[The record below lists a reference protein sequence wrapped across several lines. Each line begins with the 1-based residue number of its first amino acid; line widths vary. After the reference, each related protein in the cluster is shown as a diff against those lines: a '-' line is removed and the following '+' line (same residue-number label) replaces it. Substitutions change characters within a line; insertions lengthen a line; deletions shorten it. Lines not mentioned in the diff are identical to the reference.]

1 MSTGA
6 EIRKAQLDEI
16 KNAGAG
22 AAARK
27 AFLEAAAARKA
38 DNAAAAQA
46 DAMRG
51 RPPVIPLG
59 QEGAGNVYYSIPHR
73 KTYPLKANEHT
84 RAHLYRMAALTDY
97 ARWLAP
103 DLSADAVE
111 KEEGAIM
118 RRAGRL
124 LLELT
129 GGKRYNPAMLRGRG
143 VWRDADGIVYNAGDA
158 CFLVLPDGRME
169 RVDGVREPYIYDA
182 GAPLIHPA
190 ADALTDEEGAR
201 LVDFFTARP
210 WVLPC
215 AGELVAGW
223 MVCAVLAGALPFR
236 PQVWVNAPAF
246 TGKSVLKRDMLLAL
260 GGRGDVE
267 EVTGGHAVQ
276 LEGGD
281 TSPAAVHQ
289 KTRNDALPVVFDE
302 AESNGGERRARN
314 MEGLLALVRSAATSG
329 DVGLSKGGADGT
341 AKNYLLRC
349 CFLLFSIANNL
360 DRAADTSRFLVLR
373 LSPLMDDAA
382 RAAMWQRQ
390 EAARAMTQG
399 QDFTARLFA
408 RLLRAVPV
416 LLDNARTIRAHL
428 MAAGNNARRAE
439 LLGLLLAG
447 AHALTK
453 GGAVDAAYMEHA
465 AAVAQAVE
473 ETQEREDDK
482 QRCLDTLLG
491 HSVMFHGVQRSV
503 ARLCQMVR
511 DAGAGNVDDAADAR
525 DALAALGMEWKD
537 KANALQVNPA
547 ARGLREQV
555 FRGTDWQSGKI
566 TPVLADGCQ
575 GGKDGKNALGIWTQ
589 SGNVRGAGSRKVIM
603 IPAEL
608 VMPPMPPDD

>member
-1 MSTGA
+1 MSKG
-6 EIRKAQLDEI
+6 EE
-16 KNAGAG
+16 
-22 AAARK
+22 ARK
-27 AFLEAAAARKA
+27 AFLDGAATRKA
-38 DNAAAAQA
+38 DNDAAAQA
-46 DAMRG
+46 DAMKG

-59 QEGAGNVYYSIPHR
+59 QEGACNMYYSIPHR
-73 KTYPLKANEHT
+73 KTYPLKALEHS
-84 RAHLYRMAALTDY
+84 RLHLYRMAALTDY

-124 LLELT
+124 LNELT

-190 ADALTDEEGAR
+190 DDALTDEEGAR

-223 MVCAVLAGALPFR
+223 MVCAVLAGVLPYR

-246 TGKSVLKRDMLLAL
+246 TGKSALKRDMLRAL
-260 GGRGDVE
+260 GGKGDGE
-267 EVTGGHAVQ
+267 EVAGGHAVQ

-289 KTRNDALPVVFDE
+289 KIGHDALPVVFDE
-302 AESNGGERRARN
+302 AESSGGERRARN

-341 AKNYLLRC
+341 AKNYMLRC

-382 RAAMWQRQ
+382 REAMWQRQ
-390 EAARAMTQG
+390 EAARTMTQG
-399 QDFTARLFA
+399 EGFTPRLFT

-428 MAAGNNARRAE
+428 MAAGHNARRAE
-439 LLGLLLAG
+439 LLGYLLAG
-447 AHALTK
+447 AHALAK
-453 GGAVDAAYMEHA
+453 RGAVTDEDKAHA
-465 AAVAQAVE
+465 AEVAQAVE
-473 ETQEREDDK
+473 EGQERESDT

-491 HSVMFHGVQRSV
+491 HSVMFHGVQKSV

-525 DALAALGMEWKD
+525 DALAALGLEWKD
-537 KANALQVNPA
+537 RLNALQVNPA
-547 ARGLREQV
+547 APGLLKVYERS
-555 FRGTDWQSGKI
+555 DWPTAKI
-566 TPVLADGCQ
+566 TPVLAEGCA
-575 GGKDGKNALGIWTQ
+575 GGQDGKNALGIWMQ
-589 SGNVRGAGSRKVIM
+589 GGKVRGKGSRKVIM
-603 IPAEL
+603 IPAAL
-608 VMPPMPPDD
+608 VMQSDD

>member
-1 MSTGA
+1 MSKGEEA
-6 EIRKAQLDEI
+6 RKAIRDE
-16 KNAGAG
+16 

-27 AFLEAAAARKA
+27 AAN
-38 DNAAAAQA
+38 DAAAQA
-46 DAMRG
+46 DAMKG

-182 GAPLIHPA
+182 DAPLIHPA
-190 ADALTDEEGAR
+190 DDALTDEEGAR

-223 MVCAVLAGALPFR
+223 MVCAVLAGVLPYR

-246 TGKSVLKRDMLLAL
+246 TGKSALKRDMLRAL
-260 GGRGDVE
+260 GGKGDGE
-267 EVTGGHAVQ
+267 EVAGGHAVQ

-289 KTRNDALPVVFDE
+289 KIGHDALPVVFDE
-302 AESNGGERRARN
+302 AESSGGERRARN

-341 AKNYLLRC
+341 AKNYMLRC

-382 RAAMWQRQ
+382 REAMWQRQ

-399 QDFTARLFA
+399 QDFTPRLFT
-408 RLLRAVPV
+408 RLLRGAPV
-416 LLDNARTIRAHL
+416 MLDNARTIRAHL
-428 MAAGNNARRAE
+428 MAAGHNARRAE
-439 LLGLLLAG
+439 LLGYLLAG

-453 GGAVDAAYMEHA
+453 SGAVTDADKANA
-465 AAVAQAVE
+465 AEVAQAVE
-473 ETQEREDDK
+473 EGQERESDT

-491 HSVMFHGVQRSV
+491 HSVSLRGVPKNV

-511 DAGAGNVDDAADAR
+511 DAGKENVDDAADAR

-547 ARGLREQV
+547 APGLKGV
-555 FRGTDWQSGKI
+555 FRGTDWQGGKI

-575 GGKDGKNALGIWTQ
+575 GGKDGKNALGIWMQ
-589 SGNVRGAGSRKVIM
+589 GGKVRGIGARKVIM
-603 IPAEL
+603 IPAAL
-608 VMPPMPPDD
+608 VMPPDD

>member
-1 MSTGA
+1 MSA
-6 EIRKAQLDEI
+6 DD
-16 KNAGAG
+16 
-22 AAARK
+22 ARK
-27 AFLEAAAARKA
+27 ALIDEQAKRKA
-38 DNAAAAQA
+38 DNAAAAQE
-46 DAMRG
+46 DAMKG
-51 RPPVIPLG
+51 KPPVIPLG
-59 QEGAGNVYYSIPHR
+59 QEGAANVYYSIPH
-73 KTYPLKANEHT
+73 KTKYTLKANEHA
-84 RAHLYRMAALTDY
+84 RMHLYRMAALADY

-103 DLSADAVE
+103 DLSPDAVE

-124 LLELT
+124 LMELT
-129 GGKRYNPAMLRGRG
+129 GGKRYNPDMLRGRG
-143 VWRDADGIVYNAGDA
+143 VWRDADGGILYNAGDA
-158 CFLVLPDGRME
+158 CFLVLPDGRLE
-169 RVDGVREPYIYDA
+169 QVAGVREPYIYDA

-190 ADALTDEEGAR
+190 DDALTDEEGAR

-210 WVLPC
+210 WVLPD

-223 MVCAVLAGALPFR
+223 MACAFLAGLLPFR

-246 TGKSVLKRDMLLAL
+246 TGKSVLKRDMLRAL
-260 GGRGDVE
+260 GGRGNAEV
-267 EVTGGHAVQ
+267 VTGGHAVQ
-276 LEGGD
+276 REGGD

-289 KTRNDALPVVFDE
+289 KIGLDALPVVFDE

-349 CFLLFSIANNL
+349 CFLLFSIVNNL

-399 QDFTARLFA
+399 HGFTARLFT
-408 RLLRAVPV
+408 RLLRAVPA
-416 LLDNARTIRAHL
+416 LLDNARIIRKHL
-428 MAAGNNARRAE
+428 MDAGYNARRAE

-453 GGAVDAAYMEHA
+453 SGAVDAAYLEHA

-473 ETQEREDDK
+473 ETQERESDT

-491 HSVMFHGVQRSV
+491 YSVMFHGVQKSV

-511 DAGAGNVDDAADAR
+511 DAGKENVDNAADAR
-525 DALAALGMEWKD
+525 DALAALGLEWKD

-547 ARGLREQV
+547 ARELREQV

-566 TPVLADGCQ
+566 TPVLAEGCQ
-575 GGKDGKNALGIWTQ
+575 GGQDGKNALGIWTQ
-589 SGNVRGAGSRKVIM
+589 GGKVRGIGPRKVIM
-603 IPAEL
+603 IPVEL
-608 VMPPMPPDD
+608 VMPPDN

>member
-1 MSTGA
+1 MSKG
-6 EIRKAQLDEI
+6 EE
-16 KNAGAG
+16 
-22 AAARK
+22 ARK
-27 AFLEAAAARKA
+27 AIRDEAAARKA
-38 DNAAAAQA
+38 DNDAAAQA
-46 DAMRG
+46 DAMKG

-190 ADALTDEEGAR
+190 DDALTDEEGAR

-223 MVCAVLAGALPFR
+223 MVCAVLAGVLPYR

-246 TGKSVLKRDMLLAL
+246 TGKSALKRDMLRAL

-281 TSPAAVHQ
+281 TTPNAVHQ
-289 KTRNDALPVVFDE
+289 KAGHDALPVVFDE

-341 AKNYLLRC
+341 PKNYLLRC

-382 RAAMWQRQ
+382 RAAMWQSQ
-390 EAARAMTQG
+390 EAARTMTQG
-399 QDFTARLFA
+399 EGFTPRLFT

-428 MAAGNNARRAE
+428 MAAGHNARRAE
-439 LLGLLLAG
+439 LLGYLLAG
-447 AHALTK
+447 AHALAK
-453 GGAVDAAYMEHA
+453 SGAVTDADKAHA

-473 ETQEREDDK
+473 EGQERESDT

-491 HSVMFHGVQRSV
+491 HSVMFHGVQKSV

-537 KANALQVNPA
+537 RLNALQVCA
-547 ARGLREQV
+547 AAPGLKGV
-555 FRGTDWQSGKI
+555 FRGTDWQGGRI

-575 GGKDGKNALGIWTQ
+575 GGKDGKNALGIWMQ
-589 SGNVRGAGSRKVIM
+589 GGKVRGIGARKVIM
-603 IPAEL
+603 IPAAL
-608 VMPPMPPDD
+608 VMPPDD

>member
-1 MSTGA
+1 MR
-6 EIRKAQLDEI
+6 EE
-16 KNAGAG
+16 
-22 AAARK
+22 AAARD
-27 AFLEAAAARKA
+27 E

-46 DAMRG
+46 DAMKG
-51 RPPVIPLG
+51 KLIIIPLG
-59 QEGAGNVYYSIPHR
+59 EDGAWNVYWSRPHR
-73 KTYPLKANEHT
+73 SLYRLKMNEHT
-84 RAHLYRMAALTDY
+84 GAHLRRMAKLADY

-103 DLSADAVE
+103 DLPPDAVAE
-111 KEEGAIM
+111 AERRIM
-118 RRAGRL
+118 KQAKDWML
-124 LLELT
+124 DET
-129 GGKRYNPAMLRGRG
+129 GGRKFNPDMLRGRG
-143 VWRDADGIVYNAGDA
+143 VWRDADGGIVYNAGDA

-169 RVDGVREPYIYDA
+169 QVDGVRGRYIYDA

-190 ADALTDEEGAR
+190 DDALTDEEGAR

-223 MVCAVLAGALPFR
+223 LVCAVLAGVLPYR

-246 TGKSVLKRDMLLAL
+246 TGKSALKRDMLRAL
-260 GGRGDVE
+260 GGKGDGE
-267 EVTGGHAVQ
+267 EVAGGHAVQ

-281 TSPAAVHQ
+281 TTPNAVHQ
-289 KTRNDALPVVFDE
+289 KIRHDALPVVFDE

-382 RAAMWQRQ
+382 REAMWQRQ

-399 QDFTARLFA
+399 QDFTARLFT

-416 LLDNARTIRAHL
+416 MLDNARTIRKHL
-428 MAAGNNARRAE
+428 MDAKYNARRAE
-439 LLGLLLAG
+439 MLGELLAG

-453 GGAVDAAYMEHA
+453 GGAVDDAYLEHA
-465 AAVAQAVE
+465 AEVAQAVE
-473 ETQEREDDK
+473 ETQVPESDT

-491 HSVMFHGVQRSV
+491 YSMPWTGGGKISV
-503 ARLCQMVR
+503 AQLCEV
-511 DAGAGNVDDAADAR
+511 AARETDTERKQNACR
-525 DALAALGMEWKD
+525 ALEALGLRWRGD
-537 KANALQVNPA
+537 LDALQVNTA
-547 ARGLREQV
+547 WRGLRELYK
-555 FRGTDWQSGKI
+555 GTDWEGGRVASM
-566 TPVLADGCQ
+566 LAEGC
-575 GGKDGKNALGIWTQ
+575 KRDKKPNALGVWLQ
-589 SGNVRGAGSRKVIM
+589 SCKVSGRPVWLPM
-603 IPAEL
+603 IPAAL
-608 VMPPMPPDD
+608 VLPADG